1 MIAYPHTCRSGA
13 RGNWQRRSAIAAACL
28 LTSLSLTA
36 CGGGDSGG
44 GGDRGDGGGSERPS
58 LEEIETQIARTG
70 GDEVTEDQTACL
82 AKTYYDSDLS
92 DEAVRLL
99 VEAEDVSQISPDDLS
114 KDDQLASKELYE
126 PLVKCLTPAE

>member
-1 MIAYPHTCRSGA
+1 MLMIAYPHT
-13 RGNWQRRSAIAAACL
+13 RRSAIAAACL
-28 LTSLSLTA
+28 LTSLSLAA
-36 CGGGDSGG
+36 CGGGNGSDGDGG
-44 GGDRGDGGGSERPS
+44 GGDGGGGGGGERPS
-58 LEEIETQIARTG
+58 VEEIESQIARTG
-70 GDEVTEDQTACL
+70 GEEITEDQTACL

-99 VEAEDVSQISPDDLS
+99 VEADDVSEISPEDLS